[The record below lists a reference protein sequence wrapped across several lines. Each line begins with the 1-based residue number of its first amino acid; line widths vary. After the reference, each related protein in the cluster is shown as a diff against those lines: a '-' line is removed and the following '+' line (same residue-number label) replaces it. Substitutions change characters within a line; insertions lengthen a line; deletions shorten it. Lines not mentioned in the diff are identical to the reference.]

1 MRATPCDSHRQGA
14 ILRVNIYTIDLNHR
28 GTILQ
33 VNVYHRFAV
42 DENLNFKNNLDK
54 NALLS
59 CGTRCVLSIDTT
71 FVTIGAAVV
80 DLYSF
85 V

>member
-1 MRATPCDSHRQGA
+1 MRATQCDSHRQGV
-14 ILRVNIYTIDLNHR
+14 ILRVNIYTIGLNDK

-59 CGTRCVLSIDTT
+59 FSTVCALSIDT
-71 FVTIGAAVV
+71 FMTIGAAVV
-80 DLYSF
+80 DFSSF